1 MPRACAMMSPIGQS
15 LSSRR
20 YSTAKSASTKCVIG
34 STGSPDRIDDRTPN
48 RCCGLVSPRSANLG
62 LGVSNL
68 DVVWQLCSESSIE
81 VGRVTVHCPRHGVK
95 LEHIDP
101 ALSALDLR
109 RSEEHTYEIQSLIR
123 TSYSVFLL
131 KKKNNLE

>member
-1 MPRACAMMSPIGQS
+1 MPLAGAMMSPIGQS

-68 DVVWQLCSESSIE
+68 DVVWQLCNESSIE

-101 ALSALDLR
+101 ALSALDIRNEARSAER
-109 RSEEHTYEIQSLIR
+109 RVGTECVSTCRSRWSPYH
-123 TSYSVFLL
+123 
-131 KKKNNLE
+131 

>member
-48 RCCGLVSPRSANLG
+48 RCCGLVSPRSSNLG
-62 LGVSNL
+62 LRVSNL
-68 DVVWQLCSESSIE
+68 DVVWQLCNTSSIE
-81 VGRVTVHCPRHGVK
+81 VGRLTVLFTRLGVM
-95 LEHIDP
+95 LAHLDPPLP
-101 ALSALDLR
+101 ALHPPN
-109 RSEEHTYEIQSLIR
+109 E
-123 TSYSVFLL
+123 
-131 KKKNNLE
+131 